1 MAAQL
6 SLYSSFKEFLLND
19 TIEPAA
25 DDIYLM
31 LLSSSYSPNMN
42 THTVLADVSASEVA
56 VQGGYA
62 AGGWNLSKLGIARSG
77 ATVTADLADLVH
89 TATGSGVPA
98 WRYAVLYANVT
109 RNTKVKPLVGLLLG
123 NDAPADIP
131 STPSGTNLVVQWNAS
146 GVFQS

>member
-6 SLYSSFKEFLLND
+6 SLYSSLKEFIFND
-19 TIEPAA
+19 TIELAT
-25 DDIYLM
+25 DDVYLM

-62 AGGWNLSKLGIARSG
+62 AGGWNLGKMSISRSG
-77 ATVTADLADLVH
+77 ATVTADLADLVQ
-89 TATGSGVPA
+89 TATGAGIPA
-98 WRYAVLYANVT
+98 WRYAALYANVT
-109 RNTKVKPLVGLLLG
+109 RNTKVKPLIGLLLG

-131 STPSGTNLVVQWNAS
+131 STPSGTNLVVQWNAL
-146 GVFQS
+146 GAWQS